1 MLHMPFQEIAGD
13 QQCDGKR
20 PKCSSCTALGF
31 ECSYVQSASS
41 SNVIVGKEYLSD
53 LESRLERVEARLFA
67 AANGELH
74 GDQIGSRPLL
84 SPTNS
89 SINAAPPQATA
100 SEEDEGGTGTEISDP
115 RNITPPIT
123 FQFEHRSDEA
133 EGATDGIG
141 SISFADEED
150 SAFLGPSS
158 NIAFMRHL
166 GPALA
171 RISPAGRADTSHL
184 QVSSMPSHLEGEMVR
199 TSRRASPSTSS
210 GPSRFS
216 AATANGGRENAFTL
230 PPDEEVRRLMNMY
243 FSNTGILF
251 PYIHEG
257 TFRQKYEEMKRK
269 GPSSVQ
275 KTWLSLLNV
284 MLAFAISTSHG
295 QESSFV
301 NRQKDSDIFY
311 RRSIALCKEQM
322 FRASNLET
330 VQLQLLTSQY
340 LQGSH
345 KSLQTWMV
353 HGVAVKGALQL
364 GLHCQNASA
373 AFTPIE
379 KEFRKRTWYGCI
391 LLDRT
396 LSMTFGRPPS
406 IPEEYIKIDLPA
418 PEPPLTNTAGVVD
431 HHSKAISLMFFKAT
445 ISLYSILNQTITR
458 CYDSNLGYSTGPVP
472 ITKTVHHV
480 FALETQLQDWKSCLP
495 ADLHYHAP
503 KSPPNTTTPA
513 SPLPTASSTTLIH
526 TRAATVLI
534 LRFLNLRILVHRPI
548 LTTILDSVAANAAH
562 HPPDL
567 LLKQVGAYNLNCCLE
582 SALSIITIVRTTLR
596 SAPQALGAWWF
607 TLYYTFNAALVICAA
622 LIVRRSGSSSG
633 EVVPGQGFAFACED
647 AEARDALDAAIEA
660 LAVLDRGNRMVDK
673 CRNHLGGLVAVL
685 NSVFVSK
692 EPAVEA
698 VSSLLSPPTGP
709 GANGSANAFGDGT
722 IPDLTNPFGPFGTSP
737 AGVELGE
744 FLTDMDT
751 EILNMFFA

>member
-1 MLHMPFQEIAGD
+1 
-13 QQCDGKR
+13 
-20 PKCSSCTALGF
+20 
-31 ECSYVQSASS
+31 
-41 SNVIVGKEYLSD
+41 
-53 LESRLERVEARLFA
+53 
-67 AANGELH
+67 
-74 GDQIGSRPLL
+74 
-84 SPTNS
+84 
-89 SINAAPPQATA
+89 
-100 SEEDEGGTGTEISDP
+100 
-115 RNITPPIT
+115 
-123 FQFEHRSDEA
+123 
-133 EGATDGIG
+133 
-141 SISFADEED
+141 
-150 SAFLGPSS
+150 
-158 NIAFMRHL
+158 
-166 GPALA
+166 
-171 RISPAGRADTSHL
+171 
-184 QVSSMPSHLEGEMVR
+184 
-199 TSRRASPSTSS
+199 
-210 GPSRFS
+210 
-216 AATANGGRENAFTL
+216 
-230 PPDEEVRRLMNMY
+230 MY

-251 PYIHEG
+251 PYIHED
-257 TFRQKYEEMKRK
+257 TFRQKYEEMKRR

-295 QESSFV
+295 PETSFV
-301 NRQKDSDIFY
+301 KRQKDSDVFY
-311 RRSIALCKEQM
+311 RRSVALCKEQM

-418 PEPPLTNTAGVVD
+418 PEPPLSNTVGVVD

-472 ITKTVHHV
+472 ITKTVNHV
-480 FALETQLQDWKSCLP
+480 FALETQLQDWKSTLP
-495 ADLHYHAP
+495 ADLHYHGP
-503 KSPPNTTTPA
+503 KSPPNTTTTPA
-513 SPLPTASSTTLIH
+513 SPLPTATSTNLIH

-622 LIVRRSGSSSG
+622 LIVRRSGGNG
-633 EVVPGQGFAFACED
+633 EVVVPGQGFAFACED

-685 NSVFVSK
+685 NNVCKWLASFRNPRCASNT
-692 EPAVEA
+692 
-698 VSSLLSPPTGP
+698 SFLLS
-709 GANGSANAFGDGT
+709 S
-722 IPDLTNPFGPFGTSP
+722 
-737 AGVELGE
+737 
-744 FLTDMDT
+744 
-751 EILNMFFA
+751 